1 MIVKEVMTA
10 DPACCTAE
18 TSLKEVAKLMVDHDC
33 GEIPV
38 IDKKDTKKPIG
49 VITDRDIVVRAVAKG
64 TNPLDLTAADCMTE
78 PCVTVT
84 PQMSIEDCGRV
95 LEHNKIRR
103 VPVVDTA
110 GSVCGIV
117 AVADIALRA
126 RENVMTEVV
135 REVSEPGSAASASAR

>member
-1 MIVKEVMTA
+1 MIVKEIMTV

-18 TSLKEVAKLMVDHDC
+18 TNLQEVAKLMVDHDC

-38 IDKKDTKKPIG
+38 VDNQSTKKPIG
-49 VITDRDIVVRAVAKG
+49 VITDRDIVIRAVAKG
-64 TNPLDLTAADCMTE
+64 NNPLDLTAADCMTK

-84 PQMSIEDCGRV
+84 PAMSIEDCGRI
-95 LEHNKIRR
+95 LEQNKIRR

-110 GSVCGIV
+110 GSCCGIV

-126 RENVMTEVV
+126 RENVATEVV
-135 REVSEPGSAASASAR
+135 KEVSEPGASASAART

>member
-1 MIVKEVMTA
+1 MTVKEVMTA

-38 IDKKDTKKPIG
+38 VDKKDTKKPIG
-49 VITDRDIVVRAVAKG
+49 AITDRDIVVRAVAKG
-64 TNPLDLTAADCMTE
+64 NNPLDLTAADCMTE

-84 PQMSIEDCGRV
+84 PQMSIEDCARV
-95 LEHNKIRR
+95 LEQNKIRR

-117 AVADIALRA
+117 AIADIALRA
-126 RENVMTEVV
+126 RENVTTEVV